1 MSEFSDRPFVAG
13 NVTGLRTFRIDPLG
27 RLTGVTHKD
36 VWVPGENQAVC
47 HKVAYDYFPVTS
59 PPSTQ
64 RASGGFIG
72 SILGSTSS
80 DPYGFTYSMRTPRE
94 IGPASEQPGHRMA
107 GVKCDCGFYAYFDGG
122 NDYLT
127 APPTTPYP
135 SPMSSAAYYIT
146 TTNSEDKA
154 PRVGAIVNGW
164 GVVTVGTRGFRA
176 EKAQIVALISPK
188 SEQAKHEVAFTKVRR
203 NYPDVQVFST
213 EVEAVRAF
221 PLTDPHPYS
230 PETDEDF
237 WTRSAS

>member
-13 NVTGLRTFRIDPLG
+13 NVTGLRAFRVDPLG
-27 RLTGVTHKD
+27 RLTGVSHRD
-36 VWVPGENQAVC
+36 VWLPGENQAVC

-64 RASGGFIG
+64 RPSGGFIG
-72 SILGSTSS
+72 SILGSS
-80 DPYGFTYSMRTPRE
+80 DPYALTYSMRTPRE
-94 IGPASEQPGHRMA
+94 IGPASEQPGHQMA
-107 GVKCDCGFYAYFDGG
+107 GVKCECGFYAYFDGG

-127 APPTTPYP
+127 TPRPPYP
-135 SPMSSAAYYIT
+135 SPMSAAYYIT
-146 TTNSEDKA
+146 ASDDPA

-164 GVVTVGTRGFRA
+164 GLVTIGTRGFRA
-176 EKAQIVALISPK
+176 ERAEIVALISPK
-188 SEQAKHEVAFTKVRR
+188 SEQAKHEVTFTKVRR
-203 NYPDVQVFST
+203 NYPDVQVFDA